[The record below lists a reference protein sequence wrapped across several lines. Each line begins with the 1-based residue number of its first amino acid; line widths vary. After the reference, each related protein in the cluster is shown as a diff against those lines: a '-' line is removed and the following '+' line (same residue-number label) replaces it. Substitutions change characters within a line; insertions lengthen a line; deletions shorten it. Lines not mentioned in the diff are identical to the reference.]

1 MNQPIFAVL
10 SRGAD
15 SLQFPREEI
24 LLGKK
29 MTYLHQYTETSFRVS
44 PSATFFGVL
53 PRLFRVTFCRSTL
66 VASTVRRTSRQKSSS
81 KREKSEASSLL
92 AFFNRCSGEQARRSS
107 TLSSGRRFDWNQFY
121 KNNEYEQ
128 ANYHYRTARPQ
139 IKLLKWNTRHDIA
152 KTKYPS
158 RRWGGKG
165 WCIGVD

>member
-1 MNQPIFAVL
+1 MKQPIFAVL

-107 TLSSGRRFDWNQFY
+107 TLSNGRRFDWNQIV
-121 KNNEYEQ
+121 N
-128 ANYHYRTARPQ
+128 
-139 IKLLKWNTRHDIA
+139 
-152 KTKYPS
+152 KTKNMNKKERFWNDQNKTS
-158 RRWGGKG
+158 LSTVRGRGM
-165 WCIGVD
+165 V